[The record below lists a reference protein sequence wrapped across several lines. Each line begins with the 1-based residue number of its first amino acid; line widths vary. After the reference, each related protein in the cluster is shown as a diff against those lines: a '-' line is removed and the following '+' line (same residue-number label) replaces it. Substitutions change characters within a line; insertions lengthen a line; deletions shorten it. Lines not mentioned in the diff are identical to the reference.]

1 MSDQDYDPH
10 SRRLPDVLAV
20 DRPDPEPDADP
31 GGSQVDPGDDPG
43 DDADVEPLLLDF
55 KHARRLLG
63 ISESTLYRLAPRI
76 PGSMKL
82 GGTWRF
88 NRQMLLDFI
97 SCKGPGSPPK
107 KKR

>member
-1 MSDQDYDPH
+1 MSDQDFEVHPQ
-10 SRRLPDVLAV
+10 RLSDL
-20 DRPDPEPDADP
+20 
-31 GGSQVDPGDDPG
+31 GDDEDG
-43 DDADVEPLLLDF
+43 VAEIESLLLDF